1 MATDRLKKKI
11 GVGRHHSSIK
21 RARQTEKTRER
32 NRTRTSRMRTAVKA
46 ARANPGADELKKA
59 MPLVMKTAQK
69 GNIHRN
75 KASRLVSRLTRQ
87 ANAQNT

>member
-21 RARQTEKTRER
+21 RARQTEKAHER
-32 NRTRTSRMRTAVKA
+32 NRSRISRMRTAVKA

-59 MPLVMKTAQK
+59 IPLIMKTAQK
-69 GNIHRN
+69 KNIHRN
-75 KASRLVSRLTRQ
+75 KASRLISRLTRR
-87 ANAQNT
+87 ANAQRA